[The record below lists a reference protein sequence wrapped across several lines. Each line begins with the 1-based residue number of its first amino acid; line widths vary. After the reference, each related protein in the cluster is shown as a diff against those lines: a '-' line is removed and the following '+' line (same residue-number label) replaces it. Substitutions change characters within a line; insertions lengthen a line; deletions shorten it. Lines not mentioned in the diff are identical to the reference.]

1 MKSSKTTH
9 KLNNFFKRTIT
20 GSLIVLTTSALI
32 LINEWTFFSFIL
44 IAAIWLSIEFLRI
57 TKNDNNKP
65 SVFITVFSGI
75 IILSIVFFISKFE
88 LNPAFYWLIPI
99 PIFLIFIKE
108 LFSDNETPMRNIAI
122 SVFSLVYIILPLT
135 LSIFLANGNYLYFQ
149 KGETSF
155 TPTILMGIF
164 VLIWVYDSMAYC
176 VGVPLGRHR
185 LFERVS
191 PKKSWEGTI
200 GGAVLTLVAGYFINL
215 IFPILS
221 QTDWLIITGLVVIFG
236 TLGDLI
242 ESQFKRSIAIKDS
255 GDSLPGHGGLLDRFD
270 SFIFTVPWVWI
281 YLIIKNSF

>member
-1 MKSSKTTH
+1 MKTTH
-9 KLNNFFKRTIT
+9 KLNNFIKRTIT

-32 LINEWTFFSFIL
+32 LINEWTFLSFII
-44 IAAIWLSIEFLRI
+44 IAAIWLNIEFLRI

-65 SVFITVFSGI
+65 SVFLTVFAGI
-75 IILSIVFFISKFE
+75 AIISIVFLTIKFN
-88 LNPAFYWLIPI
+88 LNPALYWLIPI
-99 PIFLIFIKE
+99 PMFMIFIVE
-108 LFSDNETPMRNIAI
+108 LFSDNKTPMRNIAI
-122 SVFSLVYIILPLT
+122 SVFALVYIILPLA
-135 LSIFLANGNYLYFQ
+135 LSALLVCGNSLYFQ
-149 KGETSF
+149 NNTNSF
-155 TPTILMGIF
+155 TPTILMGIL
-164 VLIWVYDSMAYC
+164 VLIWIYDSMAYC

-200 GGAVLTLVAGYFINL
+200 GGAVLTFVAGYFINL

-221 QTDWLIITGLVVIFG
+221 QTDWLIITGLVVVFG

-255 GDSLPGHGGLLDRFD
+255 GESLPGHGGLLDRFD

-281 YLIIKNSF
+281 FLIIKSSL